1 MLDFNNEEDFKNTW
15 YGRSIEIEG
24 QVMWLE
30 KWTPNFRPDVD
41 SPIVPAWVLLPSL
54 PIHCHSWHYVKQIVD
69 TIGTPLS
76 MDLATENR
84 TRPSMAKVRV
94 EIDLTRPKIDS
105 VWIGVEDDDSPL
117 KGFTQKIEYEN
128 VPKYC
133 RHCKLLGHSILQC
146 RHAEKK
152 KEDAKGKHTEVEDN
166 EEYGKASESAKGKKH
181 TAESSKVN
189 EQIER
194 EKGNVTDGRNNS
206 NNKEKAVM
214 ENAAVEETTKE
225 YNNERGQEEELYAN
239 GNDTD
244 SKEKEK
250 ESMVFR
256 INQKKRRKNKKHN
269 TKKALKK
276 KTKVTFKVIKNQ
288 QEGYKQ
294 HSSVEKKNVE
304 KETDQD
310 ESQNSEEITPAE
322 ADTEQIADTASNNNE
337 EITPAGQSL
346 NDTGQQCYIRHFCV
360 LGKS

>member
-1 MLDFNNEEDFKNTW
+1 
-15 YGRSIEIEG
+15 
-24 QVMWLE
+24 MWLE
-30 KWTPNFRPDVD
+30 KWTPDFRPDVD
-41 SPIVPAWVLLPSL
+41 SPIVPTWVLLPSL
-54 PIHCHSWHYVKQIVD
+54 PIHCHSWHYVKQIVG

-94 EIDLTRPKIDS
+94 EIDLTKPKIDS

-152 KEDAKGKHTEVEDN
+152 KEDAKEKHIEGEDN
-166 EEYGKASESAKGKKH
+166 GEREKASESTKGRKH
-181 TAESSKVN
+181 TTGSRKVN
-189 EQIER
+189 EQMEKEER
-194 EKGNVTDGRNNS
+194 NVTNWRNNS
-206 NNKEKAVM
+206 NSKEKAVM
-214 ENAAVEETTKE
+214 ENAEAEEITKE
-225 YNNERGQEEELYAN
+225 YNNDRGQEEEQEAN
-239 GNDTD
+239 EIDTD

-256 INQKKRRKNKKHN
+256 INQKRRKKKKHN

-276 KTKVTFKVIKNQ
+276 KTKVTFKVIKEQ
-288 QEGYKQ
+288 QKGHKQ
-294 HSSVEKKNVE
+294 YSPVEKKNVE
-304 KETDQD
+304 KNIDQD
-310 ESQNSEEITPAE
+310 EPQNSEA
-322 ADTEQIADTASNNNE
+322 EQIGDTASNNNE

-346 NDTGQQCYIRHFCV
+346 YETGQ
-360 LGKS
+360 